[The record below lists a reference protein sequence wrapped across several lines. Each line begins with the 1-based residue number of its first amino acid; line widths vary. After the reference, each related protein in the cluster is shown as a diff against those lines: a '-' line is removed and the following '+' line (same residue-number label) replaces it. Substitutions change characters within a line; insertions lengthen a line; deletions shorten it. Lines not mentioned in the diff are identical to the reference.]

1 MKKSFKRIVAV
12 LLAVMMIV
20 CSFPLTVLAADSNRT
35 NINLQFG
42 DISSKSTPKNYTVG
56 RGIATTADFA
66 KYSGLN
72 STKLEYSNGKIA
84 GYSKGDFFT
93 VSVLVENVSKIAAAE
108 VAIKY
113 SDSISPAYIK
123 NTNTGTAVY
132 EYTESGTAIDGF
144 RPLEAITTQSGDAI
158 HNETHTLGETSY
170 IDADKKIIHAK
181 FAAQAGSDYA
191 DTSSVTAG
199 KQGLTNTA
207 VLATFMF
214 KIVSDGAI
222 TFTLDTPEEAY
233 YLETIANGG
242 KVNEYKTYVPKSQG
256 AEAEL
261 DFMGKNEYNGSTSTS
276 YTITFN
282 DENGKVLQ
290 TGSYEEGTDVIA
302 PALPA
307 VTHDDEKH
315 YTYSWDKEVVSPAAA
330 DATYTR
336 VKTGAVHTWDDGVV
350 TTAPTT
356 TSTGIKTYTCTFD
369 GCGATKTEVLPKTE
383 CQHEYVWT
391 YNKDAYRD
399 EKKVEHDGTETGV
412 CSKCGDTIT
421 RTAVGTGSLRA
432 TTYNLVLSAGIA
444 VNFKTKT
451 TTVNKFD
458 KVWCEVQKFNASTGK
473 YNDPEIIEDGVA
485 DGKNTAFKFTKLTP
499 QAMAD
504 NIIVKFCAE
513 RDGITYEGTIPV
525 EIIVRD
531 YVMGQLNKQTS
542 KTSAAILYVD
552 MLNYGAAA
560 QDYMKY
566 NQKDYI
572 NSKLTDVQKSWAT
585 PLIAN
590 EDYVDSQNP
599 SYVVCENPKTTWRT
613 AALRLESSVD
623 FKLGFSDATKT
634 DTLTD
639 ISNIKFKVQLENGLI
654 KWYDPINN
662 PELFEPYKDKKG
674 NVVKG
679 RWYFTTSDIAVA
691 NLVSPVYFTICDANG
706 NPISNTFRYS
716 AETFTK
722 KQVGNPIKNLLDH
735 MMVYA
740 KAAHNYNLNG
750 GK

>member
-42 DISSKSTPKNYTVG
+42 DVSNKATPKNYIVDR
-56 RGIATTADFA
+56 RGATIDKFVN
-66 KYSGLN
+66 YSGLN

-123 NTNTGTAVY
+123 SVNNGTAVFD
-132 EYTESGTAIDGF
+132 YTESGEAIEGF
-144 RPLEAITTQSGDAI
+144 QPLEAITQQSGDAI
-158 HNETHTLGETSY
+158 HNKTNTLGETSY
-170 IDADKKIIHAK
+170 VDADKKIIHAK
-181 FAAQAGSDYA
+181 FSTQSGSDYT

-199 KQGLTNTA
+199 RQNLTNTA

-214 KIVSDGAI
+214 KIISDDAI

-242 KVNEYKTYVPKSQG
+242 KVDEYKTYVPKSEG

-315 YTYSWDKEVVSPAAA
+315 YTYSWDKAVVSPAAA

-336 VKTGAVHTWDDGVV
+336 VKTGALHKWDDGVV
-350 TTAPTT
+350 TTPPTT

-369 GCGATKTEVLPKTE
+369 GCGATKTETLPKTE

-451 TTVNKFD
+451 DTVNKFD

-504 NIIVKFCAE
+504 NMIVKFCAE

-722 KQVGNPIKNLLDH
+722 KQVGNSIKNLLDH

-740 KAAHNYNLNG
+740 KAAHNYNLNN

>member
-72 STKLEYSNGKIA
+72 STKLDYSNGKIA

-113 SDSISPAYIK
+113 SDSISPAYVR
-123 NTNTGTAVY
+123 NVSAGRAVF
-132 EYTESGTAIDGF
+132 EYTEGGNAIEGF
-144 RPLEAITTQSGDAI
+144 QPLEAITQQSGDAI
-158 HNETHTLGETSY
+158 HNKTHTLGETSY

-222 TFTLDTPEEAY
+222 TFTLDTPEAAY

-242 KVNEYKTYVPKSQG
+242 KVDEYKTYVPKSEG

-282 DENGKVLQ
+282 DENGEVLQ